1 MGTIR
6 RAPVSLRTA
15 LWQRFA
21 VRRTESMLKR
31 SISDKVFVSCL
42 ILMQLFMF
50 SFAPASFADD
60 QPKLRGLE
68 PQLRGL
74 EPQQA
79 GSSDTSLDP
88 VAPTP
93 PVLTGVPSHVV
104 PPDPGVSSEKTQAMT
119 LTLDSFVEDRLSLT
133 PLAPQYLIPVGKD
146 RLQPIK
152 LEAQYNEP
160 ITLKAALNSARENNL
175 PIQISK
181 NDLKESRY
189 RLFGSIGNFVPS
201 MSMNYVPSQ
210 TTAGNV
216 TVRSSPYFITL
227 IYPVF
232 LGGSAVFTSMQRLHE
247 MRAAR
252 NSVYASTN
260 DVLLDAYIKYYDLLQ
275 NMALLDLRC
284 KSLEVARTQ
293 LSINQDMKAAG
304 LGTDFE
310 VMQAKTLYALE
321 KQKLVRQEVAVR
333 RAALQLSV
341 TLNRSVLVNL
351 MPAESEITNS
361 ALVAR
366 EQSPEHL
373 TALAV
378 QNRPEL
384 ARWEEL
390 RLAAVNASR
399 VAFSPLL
406 PRAAF
411 FTNNSINVGSGGS
424 TIIIPTGG
432 GSASGGITTDSSGN
446 ANSSFSGGF
455 ILNWL
460 LAGAGISSAGDV
472 MAARTRARR
481 AMLEA
486 KQELLKI
493 AADVRIAY
501 VDTRSAETEL
511 DVTSTAVA
519 AATEQLRMANM
530 RLTHQIGT
538 NLEVI
543 QAQRDYIDA
552 VSKRIEAFIEYKK
565 SQARLLHSIGLI
577 SVDTLTSGHAQRFE
591 LRRGK

>member
-1 MGTIR
+1 
-6 RAPVSLRTA
+6 
-15 LWQRFA
+15 
-21 VRRTESMLKR
+21 
-31 SISDKVFVSCL
+31 
-42 ILMQLFMF
+42 
-50 SFAPASFADD
+50 
-60 QPKLRGLE
+60 
-68 PQLRGL
+68 
-74 EPQQA
+74 
-79 GSSDTSLDP
+79 
-88 VAPTP
+88 
-93 PVLTGVPSHVV
+93 
-104 PPDPGVSSEKTQAMT
+104 
-119 LTLDSFVEDRLSLT
+119 
-133 PLAPQYLIPVGKD
+133 
-146 RLQPIK
+146 
-152 LEAQYNEP
+152 
-160 ITLKAALNSARENNL
+160 
-175 PIQISK
+175 
-181 NDLKESRY
+181 
-189 RLFGSIGNFVPS
+189 
-201 MSMNYVPSQ
+201 MNYVPSQ